1 MLRTLV
7 FAILALLAI
16 TIRPAAAQSEQQ
28 VLVDRATLAVEEL
41 TSGANSSD
49 PKTMLRQ
56 ARAAMVC
63 PRIFRASFFI
73 GGSGGGCV
81 LVARDGSGSWSYPAF
96 YSMASG
102 SLGLQIGIQD
112 SEFMM
117 LILTERGLSAVLD
130 SQFKFGGDANIA
142 IADMGAG
149 VEGSTTAAAG
159 ADIVAFSK
167 TRGLFAGAALQ
178 GSLMS
183 VKSGW
188 NRSYYGQDLSAR
200 QIVLSMQGRNQ
211 GADPLREVLTRGAD
225 SRVSLPTHTTESLP
239 ERPSEQMQPT
249 GPRGSVQQQNLAPPP
264 QTLQLP
270 ANRQ

>member
-1 MLRTLV
+1 MLRNLAVAT
-7 FAILALLAI
+7 LALLAI

-41 TSGANSSD
+41 TSGDNSAD
-49 PKTMLRQ
+49 PKRMLRK

-63 PRIFRASFFI
+63 PRIFRASFFV

-96 YSMASG
+96 YGMASG
-102 SLGLQIGIQD
+102 SLGLQFGIQD

-117 LILTERGLSAVLD
+117 LILTEKGLGAVLD
-130 SQFKFGGDANIA
+130 SQFKIGGDANIA

-149 VEGSTTAAAG
+149 VEGSTTSAVG

-183 VKSGW
+183 VKSDW
-188 NRSYYGQDLSAR
+188 NRMYYGQDLSAR

-211 GADPLREVLTRGAD
+211 GADPLREVLTRSAD
-225 SRVSLPTHTTESLP
+225 SQVGLPTHAAESLP
-239 ERPSEQMQPT
+239 PLPPAQTAAP
-249 GPRGSVQQQNLAPPP
+249 GPRGPVQQQNLAPPP

>member
-1 MLRTLV
+1 MLRNL
-7 FAILALLAI
+7 AIATLALLAV

-41 TSGANSSD
+41 TTGDNSSD
-49 PKTMLRQ
+49 PRTMLRK
-56 ARAAMVC
+56 ARAVMVC
-63 PRIFRASFFI
+63 PRIFRAGFFI

-117 LILTERGLSAVLD
+117 MILTDRGLSAVLD

-183 VKSGW
+183 IKSDW
-188 NRSYYGQDLSAR
+188 NRVYYGQDLSAR
-200 QIVLSMQGRNQ
+200 QIVLNMQGRNQ
-211 GADPLREVLTRGAD
+211 GADPLREVLTRSAD
-225 SRVSLPTHTTESLP
+225 SRVSLPTHTPESLP
-239 ERPSEQMQPT
+239 QLTPTQPAAPS
-249 GPRGSVQQQNLAPPP
+249 PRGSVQQQNLAPPP

>member
-1 MLRTLV
+1 
-7 FAILALLAI
+7 
-16 TIRPAAAQSEQQ
+16 
-28 VLVDRATLAVEEL
+28 
-41 TSGANSSD
+41 
-49 PKTMLRQ
+49 
-56 ARAAMVC
+56 MVC
-63 PRIFRASFFI
+63 PRIFRASFFV

-96 YSMASG
+96 YGMASG

-117 LILTERGLSAVLD
+117 MILTDKGLGAVLD

-167 TRGLFAGAALQ
+167 TRGLFVGASLQ

-183 VKSGW
+183 VKSNW
-188 NRSYYGQDLSAR
+188 NRLYYGQDLATR

-211 GADPLREVLTRGAD
+211 GADPLREVLTRSAD

-239 ERPSEQMQPT
+239 PLAPEQA
-249 GPRGSVQQQNLAPPP
+249 PRSSQRGAVQQQNLAPPP